1 MARQESQDNYI
12 LVEKSL
18 DQMLARLLSLEI
30 SLEKAARY
38 GAVNKRDFINKESRL
53 KKVRKRLKVF
63 REILREKENSQS
75 NAADFGL
82 PNLNT
87 CSFEELKICDHF
99 LTERLCL
106 GQDLENHFNKL
117 NEWLEAAK
125 EGKTTGMSGTFRLS
139 KLKKL
144 KDELETENFQ
154 LDQDTKILQEMENV
168 LQQDQAKK
176 IGSQH
181 LGDLH
186 TFIKLYRELDNQT
199 AKVLQLQEKV
209 KQAEYQIIQM
219 KEWLNENEM
228 IKSEILSEPPPPL
241 QALQEAQVIAKT
253 PTLNLGAKTRERLK
267 ATRTF
272 VDSQI
277 GALPDLVEDN
287 KKAPPVVSDKKEY
300 KLSDLKKS
308 RERSLTHKK
317 STTNAFDFVPT
328 LNKNN
333 KPSDEVKDMPMDMG
347 PVPYHEKIK
356 IPDGL
361 PELPDFRRSR

>member
-1 MARQESQDNYI
+1 M
-12 LVEKSL
+12 
-18 DQMLARLLSLEI
+18 
-30 SLEKAARY
+30 
-38 GAVNKRDFINKESRL
+38 
-53 KKVRKRLKVF
+53 
-63 REILREKENSQS
+63 
-75 NAADFGL
+75 
-82 PNLNT
+82 
-87 CSFEELKICDHF
+87 
-99 LTERLCL
+99 
-106 GQDLENHFNKL
+106 
-117 NEWLEAAK
+117 
-125 EGKTTGMSGTFRLS
+125 
-139 KLKKL
+139 
-144 KDELETENFQ
+144 
-154 LDQDTKILQEMENV
+154 
-168 LQQDQAKK
+168 QQDQAKK